1 MGKDIIKYSPEDI
14 ERIFKACVSRRVYHE
29 AKVKNGVICEYA
41 FTYPN
46 GKTTAGVVSA
56 FSIDPAN
63 NDREKGCAVC
73 DKKIKD
79 ELWNICGQYTLI
91 TGEKL

>member
-1 MGKDIIKYSPEDI
+1 MGHEIIKYSPEDI
-14 ERIFKACVSRRVYHE
+14 DRIFKASVSRRIYHK
-29 AKVKNGVICEYA
+29 AKTKEGVFCEWA

-63 NDREKGCAVC
+63 NDFEKGCAVC

-79 ELWNICGQYTLI
+79 ELWSICGQYTLI